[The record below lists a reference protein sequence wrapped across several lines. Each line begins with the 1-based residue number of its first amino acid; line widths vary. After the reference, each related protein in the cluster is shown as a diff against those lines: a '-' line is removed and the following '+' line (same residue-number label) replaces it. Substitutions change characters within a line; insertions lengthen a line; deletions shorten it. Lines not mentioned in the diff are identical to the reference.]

1 VAPSSHTHQGES
13 LDAARPQPLVS
24 VVVAARNGA
33 HQLPI
38 LFEALSQQ
46 TLPGSEFEVIVVD
59 DASSDETSAVIEASG
74 IARGVRSDEPLG
86 LPRARNVGI
95 REAAGG
101 LIALTDADTV
111 PDRTWLELGVAR
123 MEETGA
129 DILSGG
135 VSIPLG
141 DRPSIAALL
150 DAMNWLDPERCVEG
164 GFALGANIWT
174 RRATFERWGLFR
186 EDGTPYGHDDAE
198 WGKRATRGGARLV
211 YAPDV
216 HLTHPARARM
226 RQVRQK
232 AYALGHG
239 FAHHRRPPLN
249 TVAGLPPLFL
259 RPTPYLPPKR
269 IPLERLR
276 RRGHNPT
283 AAEAVLIYLSQW
295 LFVDLAKLAGDFAGE
310 IAYARE
316 RRRQRDSPSPT
327 ADGPPQLAPRLAG
340 SRSGQS

>member
-1 VAPSSHTHQGES
+1 
-13 LDAARPQPLVS
+13 
-24 VVVAARNGA
+24 VVAARNGA

-46 TLPGSEFEVIVVD
+46 TLPESEFEVIVVD

-74 IARGVRSDEPLG
+74 IARAVRSDEPLG

-95 REAAGG
+95 REAAGD

-123 MEETGA
+123 MDETGA

-135 VSIPLG
+135 VSIPL

-150 DAMNWLDPERCVEG
+150 DAMNWLDPERCVAG

-211 YAPDV
+211 YAQDV

-226 RQVRQK
+226 RQVRRK

-259 RPTPYLPPKR
+259 RPTPYLPPRR

-276 RRGHNPT
+276 RRGHDPT
-283 AAEAVLIYLSQW
+283 AAEAVLIYFSQW

-316 RRRQRDSPSPT
+316 RRRQRDSSSP
-327 ADGPPQLAPRLAG
+327 AGDGPPQLAPRLAG
-340 SRSGQS
+340 SRSAQS